1 MLDELKKF
9 VELLNKYNLDELEI
23 QDGDFKVSLKKN
35 LSQDEHSLKDQE
47 SFSKQEEKKEED
59 KLHEVVSPMVGIF
72 QHKLSPNGPVL
83 CKKGDIIERGKVIG
97 AIDVLG
103 HIIEIHSEVSGKIK
117 EVLVLDGE
125 AVEYNQPLMRIEK
138 R

>member
-23 QDGDFKVSLKKN
+23 QNGNFKISLKKN
-35 LSQDEHSLKDQE
+35 LSQDEHSLKNQKL
-47 SFSKQEEKKEED
+47 FSKQEEKKED
-59 KLHEVVSPMVGIF
+59 KLYEVLSPMVGIF
-72 QHKLSPNGPVL
+72 QHKLTPNSPVL
-83 CKKGDIIERGKVIG
+83 CKKGDIVEKGKVIG

-103 HIIEIHSEVSGKIK
+103 HTIEIHSEVSGIIK

-125 AVEYNQPLMRIEK
+125 AVEYNQPLIRIEK